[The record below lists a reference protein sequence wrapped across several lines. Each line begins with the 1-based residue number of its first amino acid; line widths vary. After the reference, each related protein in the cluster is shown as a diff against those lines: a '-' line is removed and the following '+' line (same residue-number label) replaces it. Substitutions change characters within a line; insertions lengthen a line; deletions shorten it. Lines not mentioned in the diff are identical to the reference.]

1 MTRDELYETERQ
13 AYNQKLEALKNE
25 IRTEKEAYI
34 KGLEKGWDMMFSVVR
49 QALAE
54 EETKGG
60 ITMDVMEKL
69 VELMAPTSLNFEKA
83 VYLADYLVKN
93 GVTVQEWTSVN
104 DRLPEE
110 DDSIHFYGDGR
121 MRCTTVLA
129 YTEYGR
135 IIPKNRLIVKP
146 TGNEYLDTQVT
157 DGWEWARGTE
167 EVTHWMPLPEP
178 PTKEGADNG

>member
-60 ITMDVMEKL
+60 
-69 VELMAPTSLNFEKA
+69 
-83 VYLADYLVKN
+83 
-93 GVTVQEWTSVN
+93 
-104 DRLPEE
+104 
-110 DDSIHFYGDGR
+110 
-121 MRCTTVLA
+121 
-129 YTEYGR
+129 
-135 IIPKNRLIVKP
+135 
-146 TGNEYLDTQVT
+146 
-157 DGWEWARGTE
+157 
-167 EVTHWMPLPEP
+167 
-178 PTKEGADNG
+178 ADNG